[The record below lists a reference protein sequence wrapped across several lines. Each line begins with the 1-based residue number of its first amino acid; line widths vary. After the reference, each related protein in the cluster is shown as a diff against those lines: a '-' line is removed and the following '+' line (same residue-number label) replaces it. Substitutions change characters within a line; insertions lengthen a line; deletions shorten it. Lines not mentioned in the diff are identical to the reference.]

1 MLVQLNQNLSDLFKI
16 NDFADESDFTIT
28 DFHDEESFTPEKISL
43 YKHDSLFDL
52 MKAKFITNDKNI
64 INNNSENH
72 QNKINE
78 TKVKDYKH
86 ERDVTQNYYNLN
98 EINNLFLKKLSSNT
112 KEELDKN
119 MFTEQ
124 NFEIVESNL
133 SEPKLIGRKRKKKVK
148 LKLSKD
154 NNNELAKKKRENTS
168 IKKHDKYHGDNI
180 IKKIKLKLFESFLKF
195 VNNVINA
202 NLEESKLIKLNKFLR
217 PLLKKIKIFES
228 LLKIIEYKYI
238 DRLNKK
244 LDVEILQMKFKEI
257 FSKDISPKYS
267 KLKPESN
274 REIINNLIN
283 EEKDNIKIQ
292 FVLNMKFK
300 DYLDVFTYKKAFNNL
315 PDYDEEKVGTLINN
329 FEYMD
334 KLILDIYRENPDD
347 NYLLYFII
355 YLYNYER
362 YFHLKRERTRKINI
376 EQYD

>member
-1 MLVQLNQNLSDLFKI
+1 MLVQLNQNLSDIFKN
-16 NDFADESDFTIT
+16 NDFVDESDFTIT
-28 DFHDEESFTPEKISL
+28 DFHDEESFFLEKISF
-43 YKHDSLFDL
+43 YKNDSLFDL
-52 MKAKFITNDKNI
+52 MRTKFINNENKI
-64 INNNSENH
+64 INNNKINIP
-72 QNKINE
+72 NKIIETNVKGFKNE
-78 TKVKDYKH
+78 QDI
-86 ERDVTQNYYNLN
+86 TQNYYNLS
-98 EINNLFLKKLSSNT
+98 EIKNLFLKKLPASI

-148 LKLSKD
+148 LNLGKHNKYEID
-154 NNNELAKKKRENTS
+154 IKKKETIS
-168 IKKHDKYHGDNI
+168 VKKHDKYHGDNI
-180 IKKIKLKLFESFLKF
+180 IKKIKLKLFESFLNF
-195 VNNVINA
+195 VNIVINE
-202 NLEESKLIKLNKFLR
+202 NLEKTKLIKLNLFLR
-217 PLLKKIKIFES
+217 PLLKRIKKFEN

-244 LDVEILQMKFKEI
+244 FDIEILQMQFKEI

-274 REIINNLIN
+274 KEIINNLIN
-283 EEKDNIKIQ
+283 EEKDNHKIQ

-300 DYLDVFTYKKAFNNL
+300 DYLDVFIYKKQFNTL
-315 PDYDEEKVGTLINN
+315 PNYEEEKLGTVEKN

-334 KLILDIYRENPDD
+334 KLILDIYRENPND

-362 YFHLKRERTRKINI
+362 YFHLKRERTRKSNKINEI
-376 EQYD
+376 

>member
-1 MLVQLNQNLSDLFKI
+1 M
-16 NDFADESDFTIT
+16 
-28 DFHDEESFTPEKISL
+28 
-43 YKHDSLFDL
+43 
-52 MKAKFITNDKNI
+52 
-64 INNNSENH
+64 
-72 QNKINE
+72 
-78 TKVKDYKH
+78 
-86 ERDVTQNYYNLN
+86 
-98 EINNLFLKKLSSNT
+98 KKLSSNT
-112 KEELDKN
+112 KDALNKN

-133 SEPKLIGRKRKKKVK
+133 SEPKLIGRKRKKKSK

-154 NNNELAKKKRENTS
+154 NKSEITKKKREETS
-168 IKKHDKYHGDNI
+168 FKKHDKYHGDNI
-180 IKKIKLKLFESFLKF
+180 IKKIKIKLFESFLKF
-195 VNNVINA
+195 VNIVINE

-228 LLKIIEYKYI
+228 LLKIIDYKYI

-244 LDVEILQMKFKEI
+244 FDIEILQMKFKEI

-283 EEKDNIKIQ
+283 EEKDNLKIQ

-300 DYLDVFTYKKAFNNL
+300 DYLDVFIYKKQFNNL
-315 PDYDEEKVGTLINN
+315 PDYEEEKVGTVEKN

-362 YFHLKRERTRKINI
+362 YFHLKRERTRKTNKI
-376 EQYD
+376 

>member
-1 MLVQLNQNLSDLFKI
+1 MLVQLNQNLSDIFKN
-16 NDFADESDFTIT
+16 NDFVEESDFTIT
-28 DFHDEESFTPEKISL
+28 DFHDEESFILEKISL
-43 YKHDSLFDL
+43 YKNDSLFDL
-52 MKAKFITNDKNI
+52 MKTKFLTNENKI
-64 INNNSENH
+64 INNNRGNYQS
-72 QNKINE
+72 KIIE
-78 TKVKDYKH
+78 IKPKEYKL
-86 ERDVTQNYYNLN
+86 EGEISPKYYNLC
-98 EINNLFLKKLSSNT
+98 EINNLFLNKLSANT
-112 KEELDKN
+112 KEELNKN
-119 MFTEQ
+119 MFTDQ

-154 NNNELAKKKRENTS
+154 NKNEIVKKKREDSS

-195 VNNVINA
+195 VNIVINE
-202 NLEESKLIKLNKFLR
+202 NLDKSKLIKLNKFLR
-217 PLLKKIKIFES
+217 PLLKKVKTFES

-244 LDVEILQMKFKEI
+244 LDIEILQMKFKEI

-274 REIINNLIN
+274 REIIKYLIN

-292 FVLNMKFK
+292 FVLNMKFI
-300 DYLDVFTYKKAFNNL
+300 DYLDVFTYKKAFNTL
-315 PDYDEEKVGTLINN
+315 PDYEEEKVGTLINN
-329 FEYMD
+329 FEFMD
-334 KLILDIYRENPDD
+334 KLISDIYRENPDD

-362 YFHLKRERTRKINI
+362 YFHLKRERTRKTNT
-376 EQYD
+376 EQ